1 MDTNL
6 QQLQNDRTSLNN
18 SRVSNAERNQIKI
31 ADNDE
36 QNKSLNVRT
45 HKKRLDITSHNL
57 ETDNL
62 QEDQISPKKPSDS
75 IPQTIVNTEAPQLV
89 AVKASSNKKKIWIG
103 LGVFFVIAILVGGIV
118 AYTQVNKSGKS
129 GSGSTPFVPVIQV
142 PANYAKFQSSIDQGQ
157 EKNLVK
163 IIQVPETLKY
173 YDYTLNNE
181 QTTTGGDG
189 KAKVSIST
197 IIHRIGLFCSSV
209 DDHEFDMYLFFKETT
224 MKDDGKITNTYQG
237 FPGMLNLNSN
247 NSTGRFLKKDEQVSQ
262 QNSEFLASSS
272 IQSLANEYNP
282 LTQNEIELLKKKGI
296 SVEQYLTSSYPII
309 RFKLGKDGSILRIY
323 LPINMRYDLLQVYL
337 NVMEQIAPIVNSEN
351 YKINQKDSNG
361 KSRVLEAKN
370 QFFQR
375 ILDEVVPADMEAT
388 VDENGQGL
396 LKKSFNQDKQSSGSG
411 KESLSYTQNSKIQN
425 GALLESNV
433 NSGFSMSDNKSSTS
447 QDDMSVIKG
456 IDLKSDCS
464 IKFAEM
470 IENVPQEQ
478 INQIISTQTKMSTW
492 DYTLQQAQDAH
503 AAMFKKSQA
512 SGIPEDN
519 EDDQPKGRFL
529 AADKVIGDTIYK
541 PIYRKN
547 FASMEFGADLKSECV
562 ESGMIGEDDICTV
575 GLYSFFN
582 NSTQKLVEKKTRLNV
597 SRILKYYQY
606 IQHILTFKMD
616 EAKTIVSTK
625 LNKINDSLN
634 GVLDQLE
641 MLIDVQQNPVIKD
654 IYNAINNDELQIIS
668 TIQNFEKLI
677 NLSLK
682 NIGELIKDPL
692 NTLKERTFSFL
703 AEKQINIETQINSIQ
718 NFYVNKLLKIKDF
731 VMKAKK
737 DGIDEK
743 TYKKIK
749 NILENIDGVIVQLV
763 DKPAKQLLEK
773 AEVMINEQASK
784 IFAHNSELD
793 KKVNSLTDS
802 VTQQVPAQLKKMLGS
817 GFLADQLQSFVQ
829 KGIQEVVQKVN
840 ITDILSTQFKKVVG
854 GIKNE
859 ILNQMDTIAKKN
871 DATVDADIRQLLD
884 EATQV
889 YTFSADLYSGFLQ
902 LKDDVKTIVEQ
913 LKKLQ
918 SENVYKVLLDLTKS
932 LTGFPTDLAQKLLDQ
947 GKSTA
952 AKVVEIS
959 KNMKANV
966 IKYQQDITS
975 KSLQLLN
982 DMKDIYKEVKAFLN
996 KRDFPEDTAE
1006 YYSTP
1011 LFDEV
1016 STIIQNATQIFNINY
1031 SNITNTYERFKQVP
1045 NKFQKFITDLKNLGD
1060 RSMDYF
1066 NQVKISFQNIKTDS
1080 KLFWNELVA
1089 KYAQVTNK
1097 RMLQKGTPQL
1107 PGMVNDI
1114 RQKIADSVKSYT
1126 SNLSTLFDENFKND
1140 ILTKV
1145 QDTVSKSVKTV
1156 VEDKLNQAKE
1166 GNFQGLLDVQN
1177 LYQSLIAELVKN
1189 FEFEKNLV
1197 FPPVKLPVEY
1207 TYVYPTPIGVTL
1219 KLKIYASWD
1228 TNIRFNAL
1236 FKNAILDLGASVST
1250 KVNVGGEVSASVVV
1264 AEVGGYC
1271 EGTFLDTTLT
1281 AGINVQVLK
1290 NFEGNLFVD
1299 AQFSPYDIRLGL
1311 YYSTIFSKQTV
1322 QCAKDVVNGKRVLGA
1337 LDKVTDFVKSNVGAI
1352 ANSSDN
1358 PVVKKVTDTASCVQ
1372 GTVSQ
1377 PQRNNIFEPLALKGE
1392 TYKKR
1397 LVDISIRRSSNNDQK
1412 KRREL

>member
-1 MDTNL
+1 MDLNL
-6 QQLQNDRTSLNN
+6 QQLQNDRASLSN
-18 SRVSNAERNQIKI
+18 SRTNKAERNQIKI
-31 ADNDE
+31 IENDD
-36 QNKSLNVRT
+36 QNNSLNIRNQ
-45 HKKRLDITSHNL
+45 KKRLDITSNNL

-62 QEDQISPKKPSDS
+62 QDQISPKKHGDS
-75 IPQTIVNTEAPQLV
+75 VPQQIANTEAPQLV
-89 AVKASSNKKKIWIG
+89 AVKVSSNKKKIWIG

-118 AYTQVNKSGKS
+118 AYTQVNKSGK
-129 GSGSTPFVPVIQV
+129 GDSTPFVPTIQI
-142 PANYAKFQSSIDQGQ
+142 PANYAKYQSSIDQGQ

-189 KAKVSIST
+189 KTKVSIST
-197 IIHRIGLFCSSV
+197 IIHKIGLYCSSV
-209 DDHEFDMYLFFKETT
+209 DDHEFDMYLFFKETI
-224 MKDDGKITNTYQG
+224 MKDDGKVTNTLQG
-237 FPGMLNLNSN
+237 FPGMLNLNN
-247 NSTGRFLKKDEQVSQ
+247 NESKGRFLKKDDQINQ
-262 QNSEFLASSS
+262 KNSEFLTSSS

-282 LTQNEIELLKKKGI
+282 LTQNEINLLNKKGI
-296 SVEQYLTSSYPII
+296 SVEQYFASSYPII

-351 YKINQKDSNG
+351 YKINKKDSDG
-361 KSRVLEAKN
+361 KSRILEAKK

-375 ILDEVVPADMEAT
+375 ILGEAIPTNMEAT
-388 VDENGQGL
+388 VDENGQGF
-396 LKKSFNQDKQSSGSG
+396 LKKSFNQDKKNSESG
-411 KESLSYTQNSKIQN
+411 KESLSYSQNSKIQS

-433 NSGFSMSDNKSSTS
+433 NSGFSMSDNKSSS
-447 QDDMSVIKG
+447 SKDDMSVIKG

-470 IENVPQEQ
+470 VENVPLEQ
-478 INQIISTQTKMSTW
+478 INQIISTQNKMSTW
-492 DYTLQQAQDAH
+492 DYTFLQAQDAH
-503 AAMFKKSQA
+503 AAMFNKSKTDYT
-512 SGIPEDN
+512 PPKEDEEQEN
-519 EDDQPKGRFL
+519 KPKGRLL
-529 AADKVIGDTIYK
+529 AADKVIGETIYK

-562 ESGMIGEDDICTV
+562 ESGLISEDDTCTV

-616 EAKTIVSTK
+616 EAKNIVSTK

-634 GVLDQLE
+634 GVIDQLE
-641 MLIDVQQNPVIKD
+641 MLIDVQQNPAIKD
-654 IYNAINNDELQIIS
+654 IYNAVNNDELQIITS
-668 TIQNFEKLI
+668 IQNFEKLI
-677 NLSLK
+677 NTSLQ

-692 NTLKERTFSFL
+692 HALKERTFSFL

-737 DGIDEK
+737 DGMDEK

-749 NILENIDGVIVQLV
+749 NILQNIDGVIVQLV
-763 DKPAKQLLEK
+763 DKPARQLLDNV
-773 AEVMINEQASK
+773 EVMINEQASK

-793 KKVNSLTDS
+793 KKITSLTDS
-802 VTQQVPAQLKKMLGS
+802 VTQQVPAQLKTMLGS
-817 GFLADQLQSFVQ
+817 GFLADQLESFVQ

-871 DATVDADIRQLLD
+871 DATVDADIKQLLD

-889 YTFSADLYSGFLQ
+889 YAFSTDLYSGFLQ
-902 LKDDVKTIVEQ
+902 LKDDVTTIVEQ
-913 LKKLQ
+913 LKKLH
-918 SENVYKVLLDLTKS
+918 SENVYKVLLDLTKN
-932 LTGFPTDLAQKLLDQ
+932 LTGFPTDLAQQLIDQ
-947 GKSTA
+947 GKNTT

-959 KNMKANV
+959 KSIKANV
-966 IKYQQDITS
+966 IKYQQDITA

-996 KRDFPEDTAE
+996 KKDFPDDTPE
-1006 YYSTP
+1006 YYTTP

-1016 STIIQNATQIFNINY
+1016 TTIIQNATDLFNINY

-1045 NKFQKFITDLKNLGD
+1045 NKFQKFITDLKNLGI

-1066 NQVKISFQNIKTDS
+1066 NQVKISFQNIKTDGN
-1080 KLFWNELVA
+1080 LFWNELVA
-1089 KYAQVTNK
+1089 KYSQVTKK
-1097 RMLQKGTPQL
+1097 RMLQGGSPQL
-1107 PGMVNDI
+1107 PGVVNDI
-1114 RQKIADSVKSYT
+1114 RQKIADSISSYS
-1126 SNLSTLFDENFKND
+1126 SNLTTVFDEKFQND
-1140 ILTKV
+1140 IFGNV
-1145 QDTVSKSVKTV
+1145 QDIVTKSVKTV

-1177 LYQSLIAELVKN
+1177 LYQSLIAEIVKSV
-1189 FEFEKNLV
+1189 EFDRNLV
-1197 FPPVKLPVEY
+1197 FPPIQLPVEY
-1207 TYVYPTPIGVTL
+1207 SLLYPTPIGVAI

-1228 TNIRFNAL
+1228 TNIRFNAI
-1236 FKNAILDLGASVST
+1236 FKNAIFDLGASVST

-1281 AGINVQVLK
+1281 AGISVQVLK

-1299 AQFSPYDIRLGL
+1299 AQFSPYDFRLGI
-1311 YYSTIFSKQTV
+1311 YYSTVFSKQTV
-1322 QCAKDVVNGKRVLGA
+1322 QCAKDAVTGKRVLGA

-1358 PVVKKVTDTASCVQ
+1358 PVVKKVTDAASCVQ

-1397 LVDISIRRSSNNDQK
+1397 LVDIPIKRISNPSRRD
-1412 KRREL
+1412 L

>member
-1 MDTNL
+1 MDINL
-6 QQLQNDRTSLNN
+6 QQIQNDRASLNN
-18 SRVSNAERNQIKI
+18 SRVSNAERNQIKL
-31 ADNDE
+31 ADNEE

-45 HKKRLDITSHNL
+45 QKKRLDITSHNL

-62 QEDQISPKKPSDS
+62 QEDQISPKKPDDS
-75 IPQTIVNTEAPQLV
+75 VPQTIVNIEAPQLV
-89 AVKASSNKKKIWIG
+89 AVKESSNKKKIWIG

-118 AYTQVNKSGKS
+118 AYTQVNKSGS
-129 GSGSTPFVPVIQV
+129 SNSTPFVPTIQV

-181 QTTTGGDG
+181 QTTTSGDG
-189 KAKVSIST
+189 KTKVSIST

-224 MKDDGKITNTYQG
+224 MKDDGKVTNTYQG
-237 FPGMLNLNSN
+237 FPGMLNLNNN
-247 NSTGRFLKKDEQVSQ
+247 NSTGRFLKKDDQISQ

-282 LTQNEIELLKKKGI
+282 LTQNEIDMLKKKGI

-361 KSRVLEAKN
+361 KSRILEAKN
-370 QFFQR
+370 QFYQR
-375 ILDEVVPADMEAT
+375 ILGEAVPADMEAT

-396 LKKSFNQDKQSSGSG
+396 LKKSFNQDKTSSGSG

-433 NSGFSMSDNKSSTS
+433 SSGFSMSDNKNSSS
-447 QDDMSVIKG
+447 KDDMSVIKG

-470 IENVPQEQ
+470 VENVPMEQ

-503 AAMFKKSQA
+503 AAMFKKTQA
-512 SGIPEDN
+512 KGIPEDEE
-519 EDDQPKGRFL
+519 EDNPKGRLL
-529 AADKVIGDTIYK
+529 AADQVIGETIYK

-547 FASMEFGADLKSECV
+547 FASMEFGADLKSECIQ
-562 ESGMIGEDDICTV
+562 SGTISEDGNDDICTV

-597 SRILKYYQY
+597 SKILKYYQY
-606 IQHILTFKMD
+606 IQHILAFKMD
-616 EAKTIVSTK
+616 EAKGTVSAK

-641 MLIDVQQNPVIKD
+641 MLIDVQQNPAIKD

-677 NLSLK
+677 NTSLK
-682 NIGELIKDPL
+682 NIAELIKDPL

-703 AEKQINIETQINSIQ
+703 SEKQINIETQINSIQ

-737 DGIDEK
+737 DGMDEK

-749 NILENIDGVIVQLV
+749 NILQNIDGVIVQLV
-763 DKPAKQLLEK
+763 DKPAKELLDK

-784 IFAHNSELD
+784 IFAHSSELD
-793 KKVNSLTDS
+793 KKITSLTDS

-817 GFLADQLQSFVQ
+817 GFLADQLESFVQ

-840 ITDILSTQFKKVVG
+840 VTEILSAQLKNVVG

-871 DATVDADIRQLLD
+871 DATVDADMRQLLD

-889 YTFSADLYSGFLQ
+889 YTFSTDLYSGFLQ
-902 LKDDVKTIVEQ
+902 LKDDVTTIVEQ
-913 LKKLQ
+913 LKKLH

-932 LTGFPTDLAQKLLDQ
+932 LTGFPTDLAQQLVDQ
-947 GKSTA
+947 GKNTA
-952 AKVVEIS
+952 TKVVEIG
-959 KNMKANV
+959 KNIKANV
-966 IKYQQDITS
+966 IKYQQDITA

-996 KRDFPEDTAE
+996 KRDFPTDAPE

-1016 STIIQNATQIFNINY
+1016 STLIQNATEIFNINY

-1045 NKFQKFITDLKNLGD
+1045 AKFQKFITDLKNLGV

-1066 NQVKISFQNIKTDS
+1066 NQVKISFQNIKSDG

-1089 KYAQVTNK
+1089 KYAQVTKK
-1097 RMLQKGTPQL
+1097 RMLQGGSPQL
-1107 PGMVNDI
+1107 PGAVNDI
-1114 RQKIADSVKSYT
+1114 RQKIADSIKSYS
-1126 SNLSTLFDENFKND
+1126 SNLGSIFDQNFQND
-1140 ILTKV
+1140 IFVKV
-1145 QDTVSKSVKTV
+1145 QDTVTKSVKTV
-1156 VEDKLNQAKE
+1156 VEDKLNQAKD

-1197 FPPVKLPVEY
+1197 FPPINLPVEY
-1207 TYVYPTPIGVTL
+1207 SLLYPTPIGVAI

-1236 FKNAILDLGASVST
+1236 FKNAIFDLGASVST

-1281 AGINVQVLK
+1281 AGLNVQVLK
-1290 NFEGNLFVD
+1290 NFEGSLFVD

-1322 QCAKDVVNGKRVLGA
+1322 QCAKDIVNGKRVLGA

-1358 PVVKKVTDTASCVQ
+1358 PIVKKVTDAASCVQ

-1397 LVDISIRRSSNNDQK
+1397 LVDIPIKRSSNTT
-1412 KRREL
+1412 RREL